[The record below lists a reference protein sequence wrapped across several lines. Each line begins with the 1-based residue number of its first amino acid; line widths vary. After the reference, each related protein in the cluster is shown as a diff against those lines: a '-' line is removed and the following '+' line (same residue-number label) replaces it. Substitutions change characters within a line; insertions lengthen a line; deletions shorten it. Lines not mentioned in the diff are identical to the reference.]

1 MHMHRFQLIVAIV
14 IGLIVAVLI
23 VVIPLANKD
32 NTDLPLDDNNEVIEG
47 EEKEPNIP
55 SIPEPVY
62 PDGETIVVRP
72 SDEDKGDN
80 EEAESD
86 EPPIGEDNVDL
97 DVSVNTPP
105 EKNPDPSASAG
116 DVIYGEKGE
125 GNGE

>member
-1 MHMHRFQLIVAIV
+1 MHRFQMIVGLV
-14 IGLIVAVLI
+14 IGLIVAILI

-32 NTDLPLDDNNEVIEG
+32 NTDLPIDDNNEVVNG
-47 EEKEPNIP
+47 EEKEPNVP

-62 PDGETIVVRP
+62 PDGDTIVILP
-72 SDEDKGDN
+72 SDEDKGNN
-80 EEAESD
+80 EETESD

-97 DVSVNTPP
+97 DVSENLPP
-105 EKNPDPSASAG
+105 EKEDDPSASAG

>member
-1 MHMHRFQLIVAIV
+1 MHMHRFQLIAAIV

-32 NTDLPLDDNNEVIEG
+32 NTDLSLDDNNEVIEG

-72 SDEDKGDN
+72 SDEDKGNN
-80 EEAESD
+80 EEIESD